1 MKILIVDD
9 EAPIRELLKY
19 NLEKEGFS
27 TLQAEN
33 TAQAVGLSKLELP
46 DLILLDLMLP
56 DLSGLEVCKI
66 LKKDK
71 LTEKIPIIMVTAKT
85 EDEDVVAGLEL
96 GADDYI
102 TKPFSPKV
110 LIARVNSVVRRSKKS
125 EVKINNQDFIY
136 VNKLKIDIK
145 KHEISWDNTFID
157 FSATEFAIV
166 EFLAKNVGQVFS
178 RQQIINAVKGS
189 DYPVTAR
196 AIDVQILGIRKKLEQ
211 FNTSDINVS
220 DLICTIRGI
229 GYRMKEDK
237 NSVV

>member
-33 TAQAVGLSKLELP
+33 AAQAVGFSKLELP

-125 EVKINNQDFIY
+125 EVKINNQDF
-136 VNKLKIDIK
+136 
-145 KHEISWDNTFID
+145 FC
-157 FSATEFAIV
+157 
-166 EFLAKNVGQVFS
+166 VF
-178 RQQIINAVKGS
+178 K
-189 DYPVTAR
+189 
-196 AIDVQILGIRKKLEQ
+196 
-211 FNTSDINVS
+211 F
-220 DLICTIRGI
+220 
-229 GYRMKEDK
+229 
-237 NSVV
+237 

>member
-1 MKILIVDD
+1 ML
-9 EAPIRELLKY
+9 EIR
-19 NLEKEGFS
+19 
-27 TLQAEN
+27 
-33 TAQAVGLSKLELP
+33 
-46 DLILLDLMLP
+46 LILLDLMLP

-71 LTEKIPIIMVTAKT
+71 VTEKIPIIMVTAKT

-125 EVKINNQDFIY
+125 EVKINNQDFIC

-166 EFLAKNVGQVFS
+166 EFLTKNVGQVFS

-196 AIDVQILGIRKKLEQ
+196 SIDVQILGIRKKLEQ
-211 FNTSDINVS
+211 FNTSVFNVS

-229 GYRMKEDK
+229 GYRMQEDK
-237 NSVV
+237 NSDA

>member
-33 TAQAVGLSKLELP
+33 AAQAVGLSKLELP

-96 GADDYI
+96 GADD
-102 TKPFSPKV
+102 
-110 LIARVNSVVRRSKKS
+110 
-125 EVKINNQDFIY
+125 
-136 VNKLKIDIK
+136 
-145 KHEISWDNTFID
+145 
-157 FSATEFAIV
+157 
-166 EFLAKNVGQVFS
+166 
-178 RQQIINAVKGS
+178 
-189 DYPVTAR
+189 
-196 AIDVQILGIRKKLEQ
+196 
-211 FNTSDINVS
+211 
-220 DLICTIRGI
+220 
-229 GYRMKEDK
+229 
-237 NSVV
+237 

>member
-33 TAQAVGLSKLELP
+33 AAQAVGFSKLELP

-71 LTEKIPIIMVTAKT
+71 VTEKIPIIMVTAKT
-85 EDEDVVAGLEL
+85 EDEDVVVGLEL

-125 EVKINNQDFIY
+125 EVKINNQDFIC

-211 FNTSDINVS
+211 FNTSVFNVS

-229 GYRMKEDK
+229 GYRMQEDK
-237 NSVV
+237 NSDA

>member
-33 TAQAVGLSKLELP
+33 AAQAVGFSKLELP

-71 LTEKIPIIMVTAKT
+71 VTEKIPIIMVTAKT

-125 EVKINNQDFIY
+125 EG
-136 VNKLKIDIK
+136 
-145 KHEISWDNTFID
+145 SGC
-157 FSATEFAIV
+157 AEF
-166 EFLAKNVGQVFS
+166 
-178 RQQIINAVKGS
+178 
-189 DYPVTAR
+189 
-196 AIDVQILGIRKKLEQ
+196 
-211 FNTSDINVS
+211 
-220 DLICTIRGI
+220 
-229 GYRMKEDK
+229 
-237 NSVV
+237 

>member
-33 TAQAVGLSKLELP
+33 AAHAVGLSKLELP

-125 EVKINNQDFIY
+125 EDKINNQEFIY

-211 FNTSDINVS
+211 FNATDFNVS

-229 GYRMKEDK
+229 GYRMQEDK

>member
-1 MKILIVDD
+1 MLYIPFLRQQELLQYQHVLLQLQLHHNSYYSPYGINTKLFTSLVSKLIV
-9 EAPIRELLKY
+9 PFLS
-19 NLEKEGFS
+19 FS
-27 TLQAEN
+27 DA
-33 TAQAVGLSKLELP
+33 
-46 DLILLDLMLP
+46 
-56 DLSGLEVCKI
+56 
-66 LKKDK
+66 
-71 LTEKIPIIMVTAKT
+71 
-85 EDEDVVAGLEL
+85 
-96 GADDYI
+96 YI
-102 TKPFSPKV
+102 SLYLF
-110 LIARVNSVVRRSKKS
+110 
-125 EVKINNQDFIY
+125 
-136 VNKLKIDIK
+136 
-145 KHEISWDNTFID
+145 NTFID

>member
-1 MKILIVDD
+1 MKN
-9 EAPIRELLKY
+9 LLD
-19 NLEKEGFS
+19 
-27 TLQAEN
+27 LQ
-33 TAQAVGLSKLELP
+33 P
-46 DLILLDLMLP
+46 HFLILLDLMLP

-71 LTEKIPIIMVTAKT
+71 VTEKIPIIMVTAKT

-125 EVKINNQDFIY
+125 EVKINNQDFIC

-145 KHEISWDNTFID
+145 KHEISWDNNFID

-166 EFLAKNVGQVFS
+166 EFLAKNAGQVFS

-211 FNTSDINVS
+211 FNTSVFNVS

-229 GYRMKEDK
+229 GYRMQEDK
-237 NSVV
+237 NSDA

>member
-19 NLEKEGFS
+19 NLEKEAFS

-33 TAQAVGLSKLELP
+33 AAQAVGFSKLELP

-71 LTEKIPIIMVTAKT
+71 VTEKIPIIMVTAKT

-125 EVKINNQDFIY
+125 EVKINNQDFIC

-189 DYPVTAR
+189 DYPVTER

-211 FNTSDINVS
+211 FNTSVFNVS

-229 GYRMKEDK
+229 GYRMQEDK
-237 NSVV
+237 NSDA

>member
-1 MKILIVDD
+1 
-9 EAPIRELLKY
+9 
-19 NLEKEGFS
+19 
-27 TLQAEN
+27 
-33 TAQAVGLSKLELP
+33 
-46 DLILLDLMLP
+46 MLP

-71 LTEKIPIIMVTAKT
+71 VTEKIPIIMVTAKT

-125 EVKINNQDFIY
+125 EVKINNQDFIC

-211 FNTSDINVS
+211 FNTSVFNVS

-229 GYRMKEDK
+229 GYRMQEDK
-237 NSVV
+237 NSDA

>member
-1 MKILIVDD
+1 MSKKVLIVDD
-9 EAPIRELLKY
+9 EKAIVDILNHNLVREGY
-19 NLEKEGFS
+19 E
-27 TLQAEN
+27 
-33 TAQAVGLSKLELP
+33 TAQAYDGEQAVELIEKEKP
-46 DLILLDLMLP
+46 DLILLDVMLP
-56 DLSGLEVCKI
+56 KKDGFSVCKEVRQ
-66 LKKDK
+66 KSNV
-71 LTEKIPIIMVTAKT
+71 PIIMVTAK
-85 EDEDVVAGLEL
+85 EDVVDKIIGLEL

-125 EVKINNQDFIY
+125 EVKINNQDFIC

-145 KHEISWDNTFID
+145 KHEISWDNNFID

-211 FNTSDINVS
+211 FNTSVFNVS

-229 GYRMKEDK
+229 GYRMQEDK
-237 NSVV
+237 NSDA